1 MPSTKLT
8 AMRMIWS
15 ATRKNTEAIATIT
28 NTMAVVMATPSN
40 LTLPTVIW
48 STWYTGQIGQA
59 TAMSLVFMLLFL
71 PLALVYL
78 LGRRGPRAIG
88 GETRF

>member
-1 MPSTKLT
+1 
-8 AMRMIWS
+8 
-15 ATRKNTEAIATIT
+15 
-28 NTMAVVMATPSN
+28 MAVVLSTPSN

-48 STWYTGQIGQA
+48 STWYTGQIGPA

-78 LGRRGPRAIG
+78 FGRHKRGGIDARL
-88 GETRF
+88 